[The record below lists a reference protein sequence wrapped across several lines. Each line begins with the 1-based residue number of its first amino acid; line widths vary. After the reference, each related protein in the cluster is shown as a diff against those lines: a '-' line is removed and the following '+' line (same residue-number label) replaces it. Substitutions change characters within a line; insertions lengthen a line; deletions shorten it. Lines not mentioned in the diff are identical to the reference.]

1 MSPTKPL
8 TTLTQVKAD
17 RAQTTVS
24 VLIVDDDALVRA
36 AVRRILDNEP
46 RICVV
51 GEAVDGRS
59 AVDAVRRLRPQV
71 VLMDLHMP
79 HTNGVWATSRIVS
92 AYPQVRVLVLTA
104 FDTDDLVSA
113 ALKAGATSFLLKDS
127 HPEAFLKAV
136 LMAAR
141 GERAFAVSVLN
152 RLVHATITT
161 APVTPTFPPAVT
173 GRERD
178 VASLV
183 ARGLANTEIAEELNL
198 AVSTVKTHVSAL
210 LEKFGV
216 NNRVQLAV
224 AVARCLDSHT
234 TR

>member
-8 TTLTQVKAD
+8 TSLAQVKAD
-17 RAQTTVS
+17 QAQTTVS

-36 AVRRILDNEP
+36 AIRRILNNEA
-46 RICVV
+46 RITVI
-51 GEAVDGRS
+51 GEAADGRS

-79 HTNGVWATSRIVS
+79 HSNGVWATSRIVA
-92 AYPQVRVLVLTA
+92 AYPQIRVLVLTA
-104 FDTDDLVSA
+104 FDTDDLVSS

-127 HPEAFLKAV
+127 KPEAFTMAV

-152 RLVHATITT
+152 RLVQATITT
-161 APVTPTFPPAVT
+161 TPITPVFPAAVT
-173 GRERD
+173 DRERD

-183 ARGLANTEIAEELNL
+183 ARGLANAEIAEELNL
-198 AVSTVKTHVSAL
+198 ALSTVKTHVSAL

-224 AVARCLDSHT
+224 AVAKCLDNRAT
-234 TR
+234 